1 MHVRINQA
9 SFNREKKRL
18 DALLKQV
25 SQHAYIATK
34 DSAEQYAE
42 LVRSG
47 IAVKNPPSFAP
58 NWAPLSDMWKATKT
72 AHRDEFWAETLGIF
86 KAVGVKIISKTVT
99 FINLFSGIRQETD
112 SAAFDRAARNEYGFG
127 LGPARPLFEPAKDFM
142 APMTA
147 TGRVLKD
154 KYKFVQALRSA
165 IRRVYR

>member
-1 MHVRINQA
+1 MHVRVNQA

-25 SQHAYIATK
+25 SQHAYIATRE
-34 DSAEQYAE
+34 SAEQYAE

-72 AHRDEFWAETLGIF
+72 AHKDEFWAETLGIF
-86 KAVGVKIISKTVT
+86 KAVGIKIFTKTVT
-99 FINLFSGIRQETD
+99 LIHIFSGIRQETD
-112 SAAFDRAARNEYGFG
+112 AAAFERAARNEYGLG
-127 LGPARPLFEPAKDFM
+127 LGPARPLFEPAKDFI

-147 TGRVLKD
+147 AGRRLKD
-154 KYKFVQALRSA
+154 MHKFNQAVRSA
-165 IRRVYR
+165 IRRVYK